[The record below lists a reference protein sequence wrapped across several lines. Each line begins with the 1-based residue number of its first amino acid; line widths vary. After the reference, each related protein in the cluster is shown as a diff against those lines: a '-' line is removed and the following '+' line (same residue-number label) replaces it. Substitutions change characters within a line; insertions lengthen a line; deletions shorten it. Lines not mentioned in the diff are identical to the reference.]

1 QRQPTYF
8 PLVWGKKFSPKQ
20 VLTKKLIQGETL
32 RNKSS
37 NFSSIG
43 PRTFLGQPVVVT
55 VFSSGNISTILIPVL
70 YILIL
75 AVGVPAN
82 LFTLCSL
89 ASKVRKVSSAILYC
103 SLALSDLLLLLS
115 LVFKAH
121 YHLRGNHWL
130 FGETACRM
138 VSACFYGNLYCSA
151 QTLASISVKRYL
163 AVVHPFMYKSLPKRM
178 CTTWV
183 TVVLW
188 MILGAGLVPELL
200 VHQSYWISQLDII
213 TCHDILPLGSESH
226 KFLLYYN
233 LVLTIFG
240 LLVPLVVCVVC
251 YVRILT
257 ELKQSH
263 TDWGLYI
270 RSSSLVFLIFLV
282 CFTPAGVLHFAHYVQ
297 LFADGTEGL
306 YMYFN
311 VAVCL
316 CCLHAAMDPF
326 LFMLMSQRHSFE
338 ESKSANRKTKRERAA
353 RQSAKP
359 FTTQHTRHEHS
370 QASGQEGPIS
380 KVSYSKKHKL

>member
-1 QRQPTYF
+1 MD
-8 PLVWGKKFSPKQ
+8 K
-20 VLTKKLIQGETL
+20 VLLFVVVLGLCFDSSLHDNVQNEKS
-32 RNKSS
+32 RNKTS
-37 NFSSIG
+37 NFSSIAE
-43 PRTFLGQPVVVT
+43 PRTFWGKPVVLT
-55 VFSSGNISTILIPVL
+55 GFSSGRNRTGAPSPAVVPDSMPELLLNSNKTASYLQGPISTILIPVL

-115 LVFKAH
+115 LVFRAH
-121 YHLRGNHWL
+121 YHLRGNQWL
-130 FGETACRM
+130 FGEAACRM

-163 AVVHPFMYKSLPKRM
+163 AVAHPFMYKSLPKRM

-188 MILGAGLVPELL
+188 MVLGAGLVPELL
-200 VHQSYWISQLDII
+200 VHQSYRIPQLNII

-226 KFLLYYN
+226 RFLLYYN
-233 LVLTIFG
+233 LFFTIFG
-240 LLVPLVVCVVC
+240 LILPLVVSVVC
-251 YVRILT
+251 YVRILA

-270 RSSSLVFLIFLV
+270 RSSSLVLLIFLV
-282 CFTPAGVLHFAHYVQ
+282 CFTPAGVLHFIHYVQ
-297 LFADGTEGL
+297 LFTDGTETL

-326 LFMLMSQRHSFE
+326 LFILMSHSTGSNPYVRTFK
-338 ESKSANRKTKRERAA
+338 SKSL
-353 RQSAKP
+353 S
-359 FTTQHTRHEHS
+359 
-370 QASGQEGPIS
+370 IS
-380 KVSYSKKHKL
+380 T

>member
-1 QRQPTYF
+1 MDKAFVFAILFCLCFDRS
-8 PLVWGKKFSPKQ
+8 LHDDV
-20 VLTKKLIQGETL
+20 QGETL

-55 VFSSGNISTILIPVL
+55 VFSSGLNGTGASSPPVVSGSIPVLRLNSNRTASYLQGNISTILIPVL

-326 LFMLMSQRHSFE
+326 LFMLMSRSTGSNPYFRTFK
-338 ESKSANRKTKRERAA
+338 SKSLSL
-353 RQSAKP
+353 SA
-359 FTTQHTRHEHS
+359 
-370 QASGQEGPIS
+370 
-380 KVSYSKKHKL
+380 